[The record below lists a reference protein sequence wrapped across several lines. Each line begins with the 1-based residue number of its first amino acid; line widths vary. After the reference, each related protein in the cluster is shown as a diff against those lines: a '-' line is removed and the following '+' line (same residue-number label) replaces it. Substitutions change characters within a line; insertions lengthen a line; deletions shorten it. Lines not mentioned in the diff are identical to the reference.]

1 MPCRGRGVEWGAPA
15 ASIAVS
21 LCLHGCRHMFF
32 CSVVSFCIVKA
43 GFVAPV
49 DGMTFDVYKVGLR
62 ECPRV
67 V

>member
-1 MPCRGRGVEWGAPA
+1 MPCRGRGCDWRAPA

-49 DGMTFDVYKVGLR
+49 EGMTFDVYKVGLR
-62 ECPRV
+62 VRRRV